1 MDTGKIK
8 YEYLTGT
15 KTLLTYNSNPVNYVS
30 RGTNIDTLIEN
41 GTTTGLK
48 PPASIIMSGN
58 LNLKLDSSVIS
69 GPFPIG
75 MGDVI
80 RMNNNGNR
88 ITFDSL
94 PLERV
99 FIDE

>member
-1 MDTGKIK
+1 
-8 YEYLTGT
+8 
-15 KTLLTYNSNPVNYVS
+15 LLTYNSNTVNYVS
-30 RGTNIDTLIEN
+30 KDKNIDTLIEN

-48 PPASIIMSGN
+48 PSVSTLSGN
-58 LNLKLDSSVIS
+58 VNSKLGSSTIS

-88 ITFDSL
+88 IIFDRL